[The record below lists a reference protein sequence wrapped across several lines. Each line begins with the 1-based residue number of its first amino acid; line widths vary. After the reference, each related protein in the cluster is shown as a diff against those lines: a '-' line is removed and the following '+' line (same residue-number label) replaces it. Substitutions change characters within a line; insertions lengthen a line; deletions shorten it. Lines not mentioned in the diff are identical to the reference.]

1 MSWVLGIKS
10 YLLGTEQQLREDEEE
25 NNPRPQPEQGAGLGA
40 VHQNLL
46 QRDVPVGFQPY
57 EKPSFFVIRL
67 LGLMIIMC
75 ISLVVGSLVTLTVP
89 VWIGRYGMAL
99 WSMGSTMSQASTA
112 AGSDSTA
119 TSARPHELYTAAM
132 GTYLCWVLSRGVAVA
147 LNLLPQGRTAVIQ
160 KVKYW
165 LSVGASYTL
174 AAIICILML
183 GVIPLMF
190 GLLLELVV
198 VVPLRVPLDQT
209 PVLFLWQ
216 DWALGVL
223 YTKIACALT
232 LMGPDWSLKRAIEQA
247 YRDGLRD
254 MNLKFIIFDLAI
266 PIVTCFGL
274 ALAIPYVLAHSIAPL
289 FIQNQFLKV
298 SIIRR
303 IYPFFLILAI
313 IIAIVIFQIKQFKK
327 LYVAIKNDKYL
338 VGQRLVNYDHQRK
351 KRIEMSISAAAT
363 TTTPNTSAT
372 EGSIVEVAAPAEDV
386 PNQINEIIDNV
397 VEEINVIESARV
409 EVGAEI
415 HV

>member
-1 MSWVLGIKS
+1 MKGLIRIWCSIVSWVLGIKS

-112 AGSDSTA
+112 AGADSTA
-119 TSARPHELYTAAM
+119 ASARPHELYTAAM

-160 KVKYW
+160 KIKYW

-254 MNLKFIIFDLAI
+254 MNLKFIIFELAI

-298 SIIRR
+298 AIIRR

-351 KRIEMSISAAAT
+351 KKMEMSISAAAT
-363 TTTPNTSAT
+363 TTTSNTSAT
-372 EGSIVEVAAPAEDV
+372 EGRLVQVAAAAD
-386 PNQINEIIDNV
+386 DV
-397 VEEINVIESARV
+397 VEEE
-409 EVGAEI
+409 EI
-415 HV
+415 GIGEEFLV